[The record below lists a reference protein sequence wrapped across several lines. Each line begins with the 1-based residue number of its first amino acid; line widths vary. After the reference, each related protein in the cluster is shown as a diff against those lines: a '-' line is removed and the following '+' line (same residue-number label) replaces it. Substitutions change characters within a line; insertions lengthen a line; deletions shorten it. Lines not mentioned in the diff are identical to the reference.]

1 MLQWGTSYLT
11 DKGFDES
18 RLTTELLLAHVL
30 QCKRIDLYTKFD
42 KPLSDIE
49 LGVFKE
55 IFKRRLAHEPLQYI
69 IGETEFMGLKF
80 FVDQRV
86 LIPRPETEML
96 IEAAAKICS
105 QSFADQ
111 PQIRILDIGTGS
123 GCIAVSCAKMI
134 PTAAVQAIEKSAG
147 ALEIAKRNA
156 AENNVSDRI
165 EFTECDVLQI
175 QSRDFIDGFHL
186 VLSNPPYISR
196 QNFDGLAPEIRD
208 YEPRFSLT
216 DDGDGLSF
224 YRLFSSAM
232 RPLLKDNGMILV
244 EHAFDQAEKVES
256 IFCAEGWRRI
266 EKFKDYSGHFR
277 CLAAAVSEER

>member
-42 KPLSDIE
+42 KPLSDVE

-55 IFKRRLAHEPLQYI
+55 MFKRRLAHEPLQYI

-80 FVDQRV
+80 FVDPRV
-86 LIPRPETEML
+86 LIPRPETEIL
-96 IEAAAKICS
+96 VETAVKICS
-105 QSFADQ
+105 QNFANQ
-111 PQIRILDIGTGS
+111 PHIRILDIGTGS

-147 ALEIAKRNA
+147 ALEIAERNA

-165 EFTECDVLQI
+165 EFTEYDVLQI

-196 QNFDGLAPEIRD
+196 QNFDSLPPEIRD
-208 YEPRFSLT
+208 YEPKFSLT

-224 YRLFSSAM
+224 YRLYASAI

-256 IFCAEGWRRI
+256 IFRAEGWKRI
-266 EKFKDYSGHFR
+266 GKYKDYIGHFR